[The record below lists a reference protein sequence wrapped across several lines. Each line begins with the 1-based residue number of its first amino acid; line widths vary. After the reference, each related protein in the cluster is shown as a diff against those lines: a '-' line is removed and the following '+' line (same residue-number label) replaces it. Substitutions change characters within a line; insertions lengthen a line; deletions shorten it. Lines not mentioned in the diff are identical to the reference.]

1 MCDVEAD
8 SVVRYA
14 ERLRP
19 RILLS
24 RCIELASCRWDGQIV
39 REAFVAKL
47 LGYIDAVD
55 VCPEVDIGLGV
66 PRDPVRLV
74 REAGGGIGLVQPAT
88 GRALASEMQSF
99 SSGFLRSVGEL
110 DGAVLKSR
118 SPSCGIH
125 ETKVYPAADSRMATE
140 KASGLFAAAVLERM
154 PAGLVTNEGRLRSF
168 ALRERWLT
176 AVFTL
181 ARFREMAAEC
191 LRDRTAAPLVR
202 FQASHK
208 LLFLSLGG
216 TGMASLGRI
225 AANPERLGLEE
236 LLDAYRAV
244 LVEAISGSSSAGRT
258 VDVLQHAL
266 GYFKRSVSLEERA
279 HFLELVSGC
288 REGVLPLSACTSV
301 LGSWIVREQQSYLA
315 GQVFFHLYPAG
326 LVEISDSG
334 GGRDL

>member
-1 MCDVEAD
+1 M
-8 SVVRYA
+8 
-14 ERLRP
+14 RP
-19 RILLS
+19 RILQS
-24 RCIELASCRWDGQIV
+24 RCIELASCRWNGQIV

-47 LGYIDAVD
+47 LGYVD
-55 VCPEVDIGLGV
+55 VVDECPEVGIGLGV

-88 GRALASEMQSF
+88 GSVLTAQMQKF
-99 SSGFLRSVGEL
+99 CGEFLDSVGEL

-125 ETKVYPAADSRMATE
+125 ETKIYPAADSRMSAE
-140 KASGLFAAAVLERM
+140 KGSGLFAAAVLERM

-176 AVFTL
+176 AVFTM
-181 ARFREMAAEC
+181 ARFRETSADC
-191 LRDRTAAPLVR
+191 LRERSIAPLVS

-208 LLFLSLGG
+208 LLFLAQGRR
-216 TGMASLGRI
+216 GMASLGRI
-225 AANPERLGLEE
+225 AANPERKGLEE
-236 LLDAYRAV
+236 LLSEYRSALVGAV
-244 LVEAISGSSSAGRT
+244 TGSASAGRT

-266 GYFKRSVSLEERA
+266 GYFKRSVSAEERA
-279 HFLELVSGC
+279 HFLELVSGY
-288 REGVLPLSACTSV
+288 REGVLPLSACTAV
-301 LGSWIVREQQSYLA
+301 LGSWIVRERQSYLA
-315 GQVFFHLYPAG
+315 GQVFFHPYPAG